1 MMALRSEAEQQA
13 GRRFDRGSWLVLAGA
28 TGFVLSAVV
37 YVLAAFAQ
45 PSDGWL
51 YDNNTGTITVENQ
64 VGSYSPLQAGDRVL
78 AIDGVAMDEDTGVPH
93 HQLPPPGWV
102 VGGTAR
108 YTVMR
113 HGQTRDLLV
122 PLTTRP
128 PGALLRYLSQSGQTS
143 IVSIGLSLLLA
154 FGVFFLRPRDTAAR
168 LLLLILIYLI
178 PADAIP
184 VAASN
189 PALAFYPSALFWYRI
204 VTAYLWPLM
213 FAMIVHLVLVFPV
226 HKWPL
231 TAHPTAALATIYG
244 LAAIALV
251 SLFSGKLTVFVG
263 MLLGLMATVIT
274 TLIAATA
281 HNLRTVRDPVVRA
294 QIRWVALGLGTSFG
308 GLALSALLSQV
319 LPPGAAPVQHVL
331 DWIWSQA
338 LLLLL
343 PVCLAIAI
351 LRYRLFDVDVII
363 NRALVYGTLTIMLA
377 LAYFGSVVVLQQFLT
392 PIFGPRNDVA
402 IVVSTLAIAALM
414 QPLRRRIQVFI
425 DRRFYRRKY
434 DAARTL
440 ARFSA
445 RLRDEVEM
453 DVLTGDLLAV
463 VEETLQPA
471 HVSLWLAGGSPSVPD
486 RRPDGRL

>member
-1 MMALRSEAEQQA
+1 MMALRSESGLRAA
-13 GRRFDRGSWLVLAGA
+13 RRFDRGSWLVLAGA
-28 TGFVLSAVV
+28 TGFLLSAII
-37 YVLAAFAQ
+37 YVLIAFAQ

-51 YDNNTGTITVENQ
+51 YDKNTGTITVENQ
-64 VGSYSPLQAGDRVL
+64 VGSYSPLQAGDQVL
-78 AIDGVAMDEDTGVPH
+78 KIDGVAMDEDTGVPH
-93 HQLPPPGWV
+93 HKLPPAGWA
-102 VGGTAR
+102 VGGRAR
-108 YTVMR
+108 YTVER
-113 HGQTRDLLV
+113 HGQTSDLLV

-168 LLLLILIYLI
+168 LLLLILIYFT
-178 PADAIP
+178 ADGEILFAE
-184 VAASN
+184 SN
-189 PALAFYPSALFWYRI
+189 PALVFYPSALFWYRI

-213 FAMIVHLVLVFPV
+213 FAMIVHLVLIFPV
-226 HKWPL
+226 RKWPL

-251 SLFSGKLTVFVG
+251 SLFSGTLTVFVG
-263 MLLGLMATVIT
+263 IILGLMVTLVVA
-274 TLIAATA
+274 LIAATV

-294 QIRWVALGLGTSFG
+294 QIRWVALGLGASFG

-319 LPPGAAPVQHVL
+319 LPPSAAPVEHVL
-331 DWIWSQA
+331 DWIWNQA

-343 PVCLAIAI
+343 PACLAIAI

-402 IVVSTLAIAALM
+402 IVVSTLAIAGLM

-440 ARFSA
+440 ARFSS

-471 HVSLWLAGGSPSVPD
+471 HVSLWLPGGAPSTRD
-486 RRPDGRL
+486 RRPDGRV